1 MPFSGHKVKWQGSK
15 SQSIPVRLGRVIS
28 ASTMAGTGPIPRLD
42 ILLACEQTQWS
53 RNGGEDERIKT
64 HENEKYRLQRVITLH
79 LGVAGKVEE
88 ARLLVRIPQVPTGD
102 GTERHEEEAESL
114 DSGTAVVDGEQR

>member
-1 MPFSGHKVKWQGSK
+1 M
-15 SQSIPVRLGRVIS
+15 
-28 ASTMAGTGPIPRLD
+28 ASTGPIPELD

-64 HENEKYRLQRVITLH
+64 HENEKCRLQRVRTLH
-79 LGVAGKVEE
+79 LGVAGEVEE

-102 GTERHEEEAESL
+102 ETERHEEKVESS
-114 DSGTAVVDGEQR
+114 DSGTAVVDEERW